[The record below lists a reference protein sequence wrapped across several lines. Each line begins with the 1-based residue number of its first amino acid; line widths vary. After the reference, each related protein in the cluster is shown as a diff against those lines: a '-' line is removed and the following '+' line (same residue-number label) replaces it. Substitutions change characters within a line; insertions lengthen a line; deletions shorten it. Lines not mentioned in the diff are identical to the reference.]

1 MNRYMSPFGMGGW
14 QVTEDE
20 RQRLETSNRQHQDRL
35 QKLDSQRASPR
46 TLLDVSASAPLLPL
60 LCRTPLLLVA
70 CTALISLDLMHS
82 VFIPE

>member
-1 MNRYMSPFGMGGW
+1 MGGW

-46 TLLDVSASAPLLPL
+46 TLLDVSASAPLPH
-60 LCRTPLLLVA
+60 TLVA
-70 CTALISLDLMHS
+70 RRVHCAHFPRFDAFGVHS
-82 VFIPE
+82 